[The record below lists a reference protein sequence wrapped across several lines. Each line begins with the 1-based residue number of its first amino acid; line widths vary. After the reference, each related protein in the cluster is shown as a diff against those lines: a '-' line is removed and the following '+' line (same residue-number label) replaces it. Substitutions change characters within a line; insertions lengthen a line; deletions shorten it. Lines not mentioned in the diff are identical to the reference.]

1 MTKLRLDHAPS
12 ASLPR
17 RFLLSA
23 PLWGMLAGAL
33 LLLDGDLL
41 AKTRWSPDLLALVHI
56 FTLGV
61 LGNIMFG
68 SVLQFLPVAAAVRV
82 RGGVRLGLGL
92 HGAFNLG
99 VAALVLGL
107 HQGWPVALDI
117 ASVLLPLAFITLAA
131 MTLPGLWQATGQR
144 LLRAGFS
151 LAIGFALGTALLGG
165 ALVAGLQRGLPWP
178 LPALTDIHASWGIVG
193 WVLVLMASVARVV
206 MPMFQGTGSVSARVQ
221 SIWLGSVVLSLLLA
235 AWWRLAFDQPQWLRA
250 TVAMHA
256 LLLTSAV
263 LWLQRR
269 ARRARRGPLL
279 WSWRAGAITLMLAAL
294 ALALDLRGGRL
305 AGMLALA
312 VALPLLL
319 VGMAQEIIAFIGWI
333 ALQRRCGRGLQLPG
347 VQRLMPDRDKTRVL
361 LAQLPPAVLL
371 TAAVAWPSVGL
382 TRAAGLALLLTWALV
397 WWSLDGVRQRS
408 NHFARAVAQQA
419 RHLVQ

>member
-1 MTKLRLDHAPS
+1 MARLQLDHAPA
-12 ASLPR
+12 ASLPQ

-33 LLLDGDLL
+33 LLIDGDVLRH
-41 AKTRWSPDLLALVHI
+41 TRWSPGTLALVHV

-82 RGGVRLGLGL
+82 RGGRRLGPGL
-92 HGAFNLG
+92 HAAFNLG
-99 VAALVLGL
+99 ALALVLGL
-107 HQGWPVALDI
+107 QQSWPPALDV
-117 ASVLLPLAFITLAA
+117 AAVLLPTAFITLAA

-144 LLRAGFS
+144 LLRAGF
-151 LAIGFALGTALLGG
+151 ALVISSAVSTALLGG
-165 ALVAGLQRGLPWP
+165 ALVGGLGRALPWP
-178 LPALTDIHASWGIVG
+178 LAALTDIHASWGVVG

-235 AWWRLAFDQPQWLRA
+235 AWWRLAHEQAQWLRA
-250 TVAMHA
+250 AVAVHA
-256 LLLTSAV
+256 LLLAGAV
-263 LWLQRR
+263 LWLQWR

-294 ALALDLRGGRL
+294 ALALDLSGGRL
-305 AGMLALA
+305 AGILGLA

-319 VGMAQEIIAFIGWI
+319 LGMAQEIIAFIGWI
-333 ALQRRCGRGLQLPG
+333 ALQRRCGRGLQVPG
-347 VQRLMPDRDKTRVL
+347 VQRLLPDRDKTRVL

-371 TAAVAWPSVGL
+371 TAAVWWPSAWLARV
-382 TRAAGLALLLTWALV
+382 AGLVLMLTWLLV
-397 WWSLDGVRQRS
+397 WWSLDGVRRRA
-408 NHFARAVAQQA
+408 NRFALAVARQPLTRA
-419 RHLVQ
+419 A